1 MKKIL
6 IVLVFAI
13 CIAPTYSQSINGT
26 VTNASKDVKLSLRT
40 INKRVVKEIPLQGN
54 SFNTSDLEIREGFYK
69 FRKDNNSVYVYLKPD
84 YKLHINFDAKDFNKT
99 VSFSGQG
106 AEANN
111 YLLAKKKILKERWK
125 NSESFYKEGET
136 KYLSI
141 IKSIDKEL
149 KVLLNKVNDAS
160 FKNNEAINLRFN
172 YLQNLYNYS
181 VSAVSHT
188 GKPVTPST
196 DFLKP
201 LQELN
206 YNDADLYD
214 QYPSY
219 KTLASDYWHDLLKKA
234 KSFESMDAE
243 FSKIST
249 SQLFVDVI
257 VDAYYR
263 ISDTPEKA
271 KWYYQ
276 LIEKHV
282 PNQSFV
288 EKAKIKF
295 EKLSTTAIGQ
305 KAPAFTFKD
314 RNGKDVSLEDFKG
327 KYVLI
332 DIWATWCTPCLR
344 ELPYLKKIEKKYHGK
359 NIAFIGLSVDNKT
372 EYDLWQQTLKDK
384 EMNGIQLFTDKAFE
398 SDFVSDFGVTS
409 IPRFILISPEGKI
422 VESHLTKPSN
432 DKTHALLD
440 KLLN

>member
-1 MKKIL
+1 M
-6 IVLVFAI
+6 FAI

-26 VTNASKDVKLSLRT
+26 VKNASKDVKLSLRT
-40 INKRVVKEIPLQGN
+40 INKRVVKEILLQGN

-111 YLLAKKKILKERWK
+111 YLLAKKKLLKERWK

-172 YLQNLYNYS
+172 YLQDVFNYPN
-181 VSAVSHT
+181 SAAYYL
-188 GKPVTPST
+188 GKEVIPST
-196 DFLKP
+196 NFFKP
-201 LQELN
+201 LQDVN
-206 YNDADLYD
+206 FDNANLYAM
-214 QYPSY
+214 YPSY
-219 KTLASDYWHDLLKKA
+219 RSLAEDWWNEKLKKA
-234 KSFESMDAE
+234 ANFEAMDTA
-243 FSKIST
+243 FSEIT
-249 SQLFVDVI
+249 TNQLFVDVI
-257 VDAYYR
+257 VNAYYR

-271 KWYYQ
+271 KSYYQ
-276 LIEKHV
+276 LIRKHV
-282 PNQSFV
+282 PNQEFV
-288 EKAKIKF
+288 GKARKKYS
-295 EKLSTTAIGQ
+295 KLKSTAIGK
-305 KAPAFTFKD
+305 KAPGFTFKNKD
-314 RNGKDVSLEDFKG
+314 GKKISLKDFQG

-332 DIWATWCTPCLR
+332 DIWATWCTPCLK
-344 ELPYLKKIEKKYHGK
+344 EVPHLKKLEEKYQDK
-359 NIAFIGLSVDNKT
+359 NITFIGISVDNKT
-372 EYDLWQQTLKDK
+372 EYDLWKQMLKDK
-384 EMNGIQLFTDKAFE
+384 ELDGIQLFADKAFE